1 MAHRNLK
8 QLKIRVNAKLKVIL
22 YKMSVSSSK
31 GVEGSYTCTYMNLCI
46 YHNESIQIEVKSV
59 HVP

>member
-1 MAHRNLK
+1 
-8 QLKIRVNAKLKVIL
+8 
-22 YKMSVSSSK
+22 MSVSSSK

-46 YHNESIQIEVKSV
+46 YQNDSIQFEVKFV

>member
-1 MAHRNLK
+1 
-8 QLKIRVNAKLKVIL
+8 
-22 YKMSVSSSK
+22 MSVSSSK

-46 YHNESIQIEVKSV
+46 YHNESIQFEVKSV